1 MILTKLVILDRTD
14 KEANVFV
21 FSDKANIIT
30 SDDSYV
36 GKSCLLKSMF
46 YAMGFP
52 IRVIQSGWILKNK
65 LFKLY
70 YIHDNKEGF
79 IIRSGDTYWV
89 DDVSEALSTMEY
101 SKWLLQKYNLNIR
114 LPLKDNVDI
123 RTVYPSA
130 IILPFYVDQ
139 DVSWSAIPYKNVA
152 NDLSQYAS
160 SVIPSALFEYLF
172 GISTNVIMDKKQE
185 RLYLSNE
192 KNSLGQQYDTL
203 SMLKDDFI
211 RKDTEEYTFNEQ
223 EAINDIKRYLSLAEG
238 INVKLNEFK
247 SSIYQ
252 KKIEV
257 DNLKV
262 ETLELTKII
271 ENTRHS
277 YNEIRDVC
285 AHCGSDLTEQQSM
298 MRIRRIRLENDQY
311 EATLLR
317 NDLDRKIKKL
327 EAEIDSILQ
336 GKLGFENEYASLL
349 SIAEKKQ
356 GEITLQQ
363 FIEQKAQKLA
373 KTNYVEV
380 KNTLNEKIADLT
392 ERINKL
398 SSEIRILEKQQRVQR
413 DTIGLR
419 FNELKEKLKITF
431 STASL
436 NELSFLEFKTITA
449 SGTVSNVTLFSIYI
463 IYLRL
468 LSEYSVVELPFGFDA
483 LIKDELTEN
492 NIKLMYETLE
502 KYILNS
508 NKQVFVVMLK
518 DKLKY
523 ITGKHNLI
531 ELNKPIL
538 DKTKYDELLGEFTYM
553 RKL

>member
-36 GKSCLLKSMF
+36 GKSCLLKSIF

-172 GISTNVIMDKKQE
+172 GISKNVIMEKKQE

-192 KNSLGQQYDTL
+192 KNSVGQQYDTL

-247 SSIYQ
+247 SNIYQ

-298 MRIRRIRLENDQY
+298 TRIRLENDQY

-336 GKLGFENEYASLL
+336 GKLGLENEYASLL

-373 KTNYVEV
+373 KTNYVDV
-380 KNTLNEKIADLT
+380 KNTLNEKIANLT

-398 SSEIRILEKQQRVQR
+398 SSEIRNLEKQQRVQR

-523 ITGKHNLI
+523 ITGKHYLI

>member
-1 MILTKLVILDRTD
+1 M
-14 KEANVFV
+14 
-21 FSDKANIIT
+21 
-30 SDDSYV
+30 
-36 GKSCLLKSMF
+36 
-46 YAMGFP
+46 
-52 IRVIQSGWILKNK
+52 
-65 LFKLY
+65 
-70 YIHDNKEGF
+70 
-79 IIRSGDTYWV
+79 
-89 DDVSEALSTMEY
+89 
-101 SKWLLQKYNLNIR
+101 
-114 LPLKDNVDI
+114 KDNVDI

-185 RLYLSNE
+185 RL
-192 KNSLGQQYDTL
+192 
-203 SMLKDDFI
+203 
-211 RKDTEEYTFNEQ
+211 
-223 EAINDIKRYLSLAEG
+223 
-238 INVKLNEFK
+238 
-247 SSIYQ
+247 
-252 KKIEV
+252 
-257 DNLKV
+257 
-262 ETLELTKII
+262 
-271 ENTRHS
+271 
-277 YNEIRDVC
+277 
-285 AHCGSDLTEQQSM
+285 
-298 MRIRRIRLENDQY
+298 
-311 EATLLR
+311 
-317 NDLDRKIKKL
+317 
-327 EAEIDSILQ
+327 DSILQ

>member
-298 MRIRRIRLENDQY
+298 MRIRLENDQY

-508 NKQVFVVMLK
+508 NKQVFEVMLK

>member
-160 SVIPSALFEYLF
+160 SVIPKAFDNSSSNTTDDLQGETHSALFEYLF

-211 RKDTEEYTFNEQ
+211 RKDNPL
-223 EAINDIKRYLSLAEG
+223 KW
-238 INVKLNEFK
+238 
-247 SSIYQ
+247 
-252 KKIEV
+252 
-257 DNLKV
+257 NL
-262 ETLELTKII
+262 
-271 ENTRHS
+271 
-277 YNEIRDVC
+277 
-285 AHCGSDLTEQQSM
+285 
-298 MRIRRIRLENDQY
+298 
-311 EATLLR
+311 
-317 NDLDRKIKKL
+317 
-327 EAEIDSILQ
+327 
-336 GKLGFENEYASLL
+336 
-349 SIAEKKQ
+349 
-356 GEITLQQ
+356 
-363 FIEQKAQKLA
+363 
-373 KTNYVEV
+373 YV
-380 KNTLNEKIADLT
+380 
-392 ERINKL
+392 
-398 SSEIRILEKQQRVQR
+398 
-413 DTIGLR
+413 
-419 FNELKEKLKITF
+419 F
-431 STASL
+431 
-436 NELSFLEFKTITA
+436 
-449 SGTVSNVTLFSIYI
+449 
-463 IYLRL
+463 
-468 LSEYSVVELPFGFDA
+468 
-483 LIKDELTEN
+483 
-492 NIKLMYETLE
+492 
-502 KYILNS
+502 
-508 NKQVFVVMLK
+508 
-518 DKLKY
+518 
-523 ITGKHNLI
+523 
-531 ELNKPIL
+531 
-538 DKTKYDELLGEFTYM
+538 
-553 RKL
+553 

>member
-52 IRVIQSGWILKNK
+52 IRVIQNGWILKNK

-89 DDVSEALSTMEY
+89 DNVSEALSTMEY

-185 RLYLSNE
+185 RLHLSNE

-203 SMLKDDFI
+203 SILKDDFI
-211 RKDTEEYTFNEQ
+211 RKDTEEYAFNEQ

-247 SSIYQ
+247 SNIYQ

-285 AHCGSDLTEQQSM
+285 SHCGSDLTEQQSM
-298 MRIRRIRLENDQY
+298 MRIRLENDQY

-336 GKLGFENEYASLL
+336 GKLGLENEYASLL

-380 KNTLNEKIADLT
+380 KNTLNEKIANLT

-398 SSEIRILEKQQRVQR
+398 SSEIRILEKQQKVKR

-523 ITGKHNLI
+523 ITGNHNLI

-538 DKTKYDELLGEFTYM
+538 DKTKYDELLEEFTYM

>member
-46 YAMGFP
+46 YAMRFP

-298 MRIRRIRLENDQY
+298 MRIRLENDQY

>member
-1 MILTKLVILDRTD
+1 MILTKLIILDRSD

-21 FSDKANIIT
+21 FSNKANIIT

-36 GKSCLLKSMF
+36 GKSCLLKSMY

-52 IRVIQSGWILKNK
+52 IRVIQNGWSLKNK
-65 LFKLY
+65 LFKLFY
-70 YIHDNKEGF
+70 THNNEEGF

-89 DDVSEALSTMEY
+89 DGISSAMSTMEY
-101 SKWLLQKYNLNIR
+101 SKWLLEKYNLNIR

-130 IILPFYVDQ
+130 IILPFYIDQ

-152 NDLSQYAS
+152 NDLAQYAS

-172 GISTNVIMDKKQE
+172 GISTNIIMYKKQE
-185 RLYLSNE
+185 RLHLLNE
-192 KNSLGQQYDTL
+192 KKLFGQQYDTL
-203 SMLKDDFI
+203 SLLKDDFI
-211 RKDTEEYTFNEQ
+211 RNDAEEYVFDEQ
-223 EAINDIKRYLSLAEG
+223 EAINDIKKYLLLAEN
-238 INVKLNEFK
+238 INIKLNDFK
-247 SSIYQ
+247 SNIYQ
-252 KKIEV
+252 KKIEI

-262 ETLELTKII
+262 EVLELTKII
-271 ENTRHS
+271 ENTRRT
-277 YNEIRDVC
+277 YNEIKGEC
-285 AHCGSDLTEQQSM
+285 SHCGSDLTEKQS
-298 MRIRRIRLENDQY
+298 IKRIRLENDNY

-317 NDLDRKIKKL
+317 NDLNKKIKKL
-327 EAEIDSILQ
+327 EDELDNILQ
-336 GKLGFENEYASLL
+336 NKLGLENEYTSLL
-349 SIAEKKQ
+349 SIAQKKQ

-363 FIEQKAQKLA
+363 FIEQKARKLA
-373 KTNYVEV
+373 KGKYVDV
-380 KNTLNEKIADLT
+380 KNTLNEKIAELT
-392 ERINKL
+392 EKINKL
-398 SSEIRILEKQQRVQR
+398 TYEIKDLEKQQKIQK

-419 FNELKEKLKITF
+419 FNELKENLKITF
-431 STASL
+431 SAASL

-468 LSEYSVVELPFGFDA
+468 LSEYSLVELPFGFDA

-502 KYILNS
+502 KYLLNS
-508 NKQVFVVMLK
+508 DKQVFVVMLK

-523 ITGKHNLI
+523 IKKEHNLI

-538 DKTKYDELLGEFTYM
+538 DKTKYEELIKEFEYM
-553 RKL
+553 RGL

>member
-1 MILTKLVILDRTD
+1 M
-14 KEANVFV
+14 
-21 FSDKANIIT
+21 
-30 SDDSYV
+30 
-36 GKSCLLKSMF
+36 
-46 YAMGFP
+46 
-52 IRVIQSGWILKNK
+52 
-65 LFKLY
+65 
-70 YIHDNKEGF
+70 
-79 IIRSGDTYWV
+79 
-89 DDVSEALSTMEY
+89 
-101 SKWLLQKYNLNIR
+101 
-114 LPLKDNVDI
+114 
-123 RTVYPSA
+123 
-130 IILPFYVDQ
+130 
-139 DVSWSAIPYKNVA
+139 
-152 NDLSQYAS
+152 
-160 SVIPSALFEYLF
+160 
-172 GISTNVIMDKKQE
+172 
-185 RLYLSNE
+185 
-192 KNSLGQQYDTL
+192 
-203 SMLKDDFI
+203 
-211 RKDTEEYTFNEQ
+211 
-223 EAINDIKRYLSLAEG
+223 
-238 INVKLNEFK
+238 
-247 SSIYQ
+247 
-252 KKIEV
+252 
-257 DNLKV
+257 
-262 ETLELTKII
+262 ELTKII

-298 MRIRRIRLENDQY
+298 MRIRLENDQY

-468 LSEYSVVELPFGFDA
+468 LSEYSVVELQTTIHLGQH
-483 LIKDELTEN
+483 K
-492 NIKLMYETLE
+492 MV
-502 KYILNS
+502 IL
-508 NKQVFVVMLK
+508 
-518 DKLKY
+518 
-523 ITGKHNLI
+523 
-531 ELNKPIL
+531 
-538 DKTKYDELLGEFTYM
+538 
-553 RKL
+553 

>member
-298 MRIRRIRLENDQY
+298 TRIRLENDQY

-431 STASL
+431 STAYL

>member
-1 MILTKLVILDRTD
+1 MILTKLIILDRSD

-21 FSDKANIIT
+21 FSNKANIIT

-36 GKSCLLKSMF
+36 GKSCLLKSMY

-52 IRVIQSGWILKNK
+52 IRVIQNGWSLKNK
-65 LFKLY
+65 LFKLFY
-70 YIHDNKEGF
+70 THNNEEGF

-89 DDVSEALSTMEY
+89 DGISSAMSTMEY
-101 SKWLLQKYNLNIR
+101 SKWLLEKYNLNIR

-130 IILPFYVDQ
+130 IILPFYIDQ

-152 NDLSQYAS
+152 NDLAQYAS

-172 GISTNVIMDKKQE
+172 GISTNIIMDKKQE
-185 RLYLSNE
+185 RLHLLNE
-192 KNSLGQQYDTL
+192 KKLFGQQYDTL
-203 SMLKDDFI
+203 SLLKDDFI
-211 RKDTEEYTFNEQ
+211 RNDAEEYVFDEQ
-223 EAINDIKRYLSLAEG
+223 EAINDIKKYLLLAEN
-238 INVKLNEFK
+238 INIKLNDFK
-247 SSIYQ
+247 SNIYQ
-252 KKIEV
+252 KKIEI

-262 ETLELTKII
+262 EVLELTKII
-271 ENTRHS
+271 ENTRRT
-277 YNEIRDVC
+277 YNEIKGEC
-285 AHCGSDLTEQQSM
+285 SHCGSDLTEKQS
-298 MRIRRIRLENDQY
+298 IKRIRLENDNY

-317 NDLDRKIKKL
+317 NDLNKKIKKL
-327 EAEIDSILQ
+327 EDELDNILQ
-336 GKLGFENEYASLL
+336 NKLGLENEYTSLL
-349 SIAEKKQ
+349 SIAQKKQ

-363 FIEQKAQKLA
+363 FIEQKARKLA
-373 KTNYVEV
+373 KGKYVDV
-380 KNTLNEKIADLT
+380 KNTLNEKIAELT
-392 ERINKL
+392 EKINKL
-398 SSEIRILEKQQRVQR
+398 TYEIKDLEKQQKIQK

-419 FNELKEKLKITF
+419 FNELKENLKITF
-431 STASL
+431 SAASL

-468 LSEYSVVELPFGFDA
+468 LSEYSLVELPFGFDA

-502 KYILNS
+502 KYLLNS
-508 NKQVFVVMLK
+508 DKQVFVVMLK

-523 ITGKHNLI
+523 IKKEHNLI

-538 DKTKYDELLGEFTYM
+538 DKTKYEELIKEFEYM
-553 RKL
+553 RGL

>member
-139 DVSWSAIPYKNVA
+139 DVSWSAILYKNVA

-298 MRIRRIRLENDQY
+298 MRIRLENDQY

>member
-1 MILTKLVILDRTD
+1 MILTKLIILDRSD

-21 FSDKANIIT
+21 FSNKANIIT

-36 GKSCLLKSMF
+36 GKSCLLKSMY

-52 IRVIQSGWILKNK
+52 IRVIQNGWSLKNK
-65 LFKLY
+65 LFKLFY
-70 YIHDNKEGF
+70 THNNEEGF

-89 DDVSEALSTMEY
+89 DGISSAMSTMEY
-101 SKWLLQKYNLNIR
+101 SKWLLEKYNLNIR

-130 IILPFYVDQ
+130 IILPFYIDQ

-152 NDLSQYAS
+152 NDLAQYAS

-172 GISTNVIMDKKQE
+172 GISTNIIMDKKQE
-185 RLYLSNE
+185 RLHLLNE
-192 KNSLGQQYDTL
+192 KKLFGQQYDTL
-203 SMLKDDFI
+203 SLLKDDFI
-211 RKDTEEYTFNEQ
+211 RNDAEEYVFDEQ
-223 EAINDIKRYLSLAEG
+223 EAINDIKKYLLLAEN
-238 INVKLNEFK
+238 INIKLNDFK
-247 SSIYQ
+247 SNIYQ
-252 KKIEV
+252 KKIEI

-262 ETLELTKII
+262 EVLELTKII
-271 ENTRHS
+271 ENTRRT
-277 YNEIRDVC
+277 YNEIKGEC
-285 AHCGSDLTEQQSM
+285 SHCGSDLTEKQS
-298 MRIRRIRLENDQY
+298 IKRIRLENDNY

-317 NDLDRKIKKL
+317 NDLNKKIKKL
-327 EAEIDSILQ
+327 EDELDNILQ
-336 GKLGFENEYASLL
+336 NKLGLENEYTSLL
-349 SIAEKKQ
+349 SIAQKKQ

-363 FIEQKAQKLA
+363 FIEQKARKLA
-373 KTNYVEV
+373 KGKYVDV
-380 KNTLNEKIADLT
+380 KNTLNEKIAELT
-392 ERINKL
+392 EKINKL
-398 SSEIRILEKQQRVQR
+398 TYEIKDLEKQQKIQK

-419 FNELKEKLKITF
+419 FNELKENLKITF
-431 STASL
+431 SAASL

-463 IYLRL
+463 IYLHL
-468 LSEYSVVELPFGFDA
+468 LSEYSLVELPFGFDA

-502 KYILNS
+502 KYLLNS
-508 NKQVFVVMLK
+508 DKQVFVVMLK

-523 ITGKHNLI
+523 IKKEHNLI

-538 DKTKYDELLGEFTYM
+538 DKTKYEELIKEFEYM
-553 RKL
+553 RGL

>member
-52 IRVIQSGWILKNK
+52 IRVIQTGWNLKNK

-70 YIHDNKEGF
+70 YIHDNQEGF
-79 IIRSGDTYWV
+79 IIRSGDTYWI
-89 DDVSEALSTMEY
+89 DNVSEALSTMEY

-192 KNSLGQQYDTL
+192 KNSLRQQYDTL

-211 RKDTEEYTFNEQ
+211 RKDTEEYAFNEQ
-223 EAINDIKRYLSLAEG
+223 EAIDDIKRYLSLAED

-247 SSIYQ
+247 SNIYQ

-285 AHCGSDLTEQQSM
+285 SHCGSDLTEQQSM
-298 MRIRRIRLENDQY
+298 TRVRLENDQY

-336 GKLGFENEYASLL
+336 GKLGLENEYASLL

-380 KNTLNEKIADLT
+380 KNTLNEKIANLT

-398 SSEIRILEKQQRVQR
+398 SSEISNLEKQQRVQR

-468 LSEYSVVELPFGFDA
+468 LSEYSVVELPLGFDA

-523 ITGKHNLI
+523 ITGNHNLI

-538 DKTKYDELLGEFTYM
+538 DKTKYDELLEEFTYM

>member
-52 IRVIQSGWILKNK
+52 IRVIQNGWILKNK

-223 EAINDIKRYLSLAEG
+223 EAINDIKRYLSLAES

-298 MRIRRIRLENDQY
+298 TRIRLENDQY

-336 GKLGFENEYASLL
+336 GKLGLENEYASLL

-373 KTNYVEV
+373 KINYVEV
-380 KNTLNEKIADLT
+380 KNTLNEKIANLT

-398 SSEIRILEKQQRVQR
+398 SSEIRVLEKQQRVQR

-431 STASL
+431 SSASL

>member
-52 IRVIQSGWILKNK
+52 IRVIQNGWILKNK

-223 EAINDIKRYLSLAEG
+223 EAINDIKRYLSLAES

-298 MRIRRIRLENDQY
+298 TRIRLENDQY

-336 GKLGFENEYASLL
+336 GKLGLENEYASLL

-373 KTNYVEV
+373 KINYVEV
-380 KNTLNEKIADLT
+380 KNTLNEKIANLT

-398 SSEIRILEKQQRVQR
+398 SSEIRVLEKQQRVQR

-419 FNELKEKLKITF
+419 FNELREKLKITF
-431 STASL
+431 SSASL

-523 ITGKHNLI
+523 IIGKHNLI

-538 DKTKYDELLGEFTYM
+538 NKTKYDELLEEFTYM

>member
-36 GKSCLLKSMF
+36 GKSCLLKSIF

-192 KNSLGQQYDTL
+192 KNSVGQQYDTL

-247 SSIYQ
+247 SNIYQ

-298 MRIRRIRLENDQY
+298 TRIRLENDQY

-336 GKLGFENEYASLL
+336 GKLGLENEYASLL

-373 KTNYVEV
+373 KTNYVDV
-380 KNTLNEKIADLT
+380 KNTLNEKIANLT

-398 SSEIRILEKQQRVQR
+398 SSEIRNLEKQQRVQR

-523 ITGKHNLI
+523 ITGKHYLI

>member
-52 IRVIQSGWILKNK
+52 IRVIQNGWILKNK

-89 DDVSEALSTMEY
+89 DNVSEALSTMEY

-160 SVIPSALFEYLF
+160 SIIPSALFEYLF

-203 SMLKDDFI
+203 SMLKDEFI
-211 RKDTEEYTFNEQ
+211 RKDTEEYAFNEQ
-223 EAINDIKRYLSLAEG
+223 EAINDIKRYLSLAED

-247 SSIYQ
+247 SNIYQ

-285 AHCGSDLTEQQSM
+285 SHCGSDLTEQQSM
-298 MRIRRIRLENDQY
+298 TRIRLENDQY

-336 GKLGFENEYASLL
+336 GKLGLENEYASLL

-380 KNTLNEKIADLT
+380 KNTLNEKIANLT

-523 ITGKHNLI
+523 ITGNHNLI

-538 DKTKYDELLGEFTYM
+538 DKTKYDELLEEFTYM

>member
-1 MILTKLVILDRTD
+1 MILTKLIILDRSD

-21 FSDKANIIT
+21 FSNKANIIT

-36 GKSCLLKSMF
+36 GKSCLLKSMY
-46 YAMGFP
+46 YALGFP
-52 IRVIQSGWILKNK
+52 IRVIQNGWSLKNK
-65 LFKLY
+65 LFKLFY
-70 YIHDNKEGF
+70 THNNKEGF

-89 DDVSEALSTMEY
+89 DGISGAMSTMEY
-101 SKWLLQKYNLNIR
+101 SKWLLEKYNLNIR

-130 IILPFYVDQ
+130 IILPFYIDQ

-152 NDLSQYAS
+152 NDLAQYAS

-185 RLYLSNE
+185 RLHLLNE
-192 KNSLGQQYDTL
+192 KKLLGQQYDTL
-203 SMLKDDFI
+203 SLLKDDFI
-211 RKDTEEYTFNEQ
+211 RNDAEEYVFNEQ
-223 EAINDIKRYLSLAEG
+223 EAINDIKKYLLLAEN
-238 INVKLNEFK
+238 INIKLNDFK
-247 SSIYQ
+247 SNIYQ
-252 KKIEV
+252 KKIEI

-262 ETLELTKII
+262 EVLELTKII
-271 ENTRHS
+271 ENTRRT
-277 YNEIRDVC
+277 YNEIKGEC
-285 AHCGSDLTEQQSM
+285 SHCGSDLTEKQS
-298 MRIRRIRLENDQY
+298 IRRIRLENDNY

-317 NDLDRKIKKL
+317 NDLSKKIKKL
-327 EAEIDSILQ
+327 EDELDNILQ
-336 GKLGFENEYASLL
+336 NKLGLENEYTSLL
-349 SIAEKKQ
+349 SVAQKKQ

-363 FIEQKAQKLA
+363 FIEQKARKLA
-373 KTNYVEV
+373 KGKYVDV
-380 KNTLNEKIADLT
+380 KNTLNEKMAKLT
-392 ERINKL
+392 EKINKL
-398 SSEIRILEKQQRVQR
+398 TYEIKDLEKQQKIQK

-431 STASL
+431 SAASL

-468 LSEYSVVELPFGFDA
+468 LSEYSLVELPLGFDA

-492 NIKLMYETLE
+492 NIRLMYETLE

-508 NKQVFVVMLK
+508 DKQVFVVMLK

-523 ITGKHNLI
+523 ITKEHNLI

-538 DKTKYDELLGEFTYM
+538 DETKYEELIKEFEYM
-553 RKL
+553 REL

>member
-52 IRVIQSGWILKNK
+52 IRVIQNGWILKNK

-89 DDVSEALSTMEY
+89 DNVSEALSTMEY

-172 GISTNVIMDKKQE
+172 GISTNVIMDKKQKK
-185 RLYLSNE
+185 LHLSNE

-203 SMLKDDFI
+203 SILKDDFI
-211 RKDTEEYTFNEQ
+211 RKDIEEYAFNEQ

-247 SSIYQ
+247 SNIYQ
-252 KKIEV
+252 KKIEI

-271 ENTRHS
+271 ENARLS
-277 YNEIRDVC
+277 YSEIRDVC
-285 AHCGSDLTEQQSM
+285 SHCGSDLTEQQSM
-298 MRIRRIRLENDQY
+298 TRIRLENDQY

-327 EAEIDSILQ
+327 EAEIDNILQ
-336 GKLGFENEYASLL
+336 GKLGLENEYASLL

-373 KTNYVEV
+373 KTNYVDV

-398 SSEIRILEKQQRVQR
+398 RSEIRILEKQQKIKR

-492 NIKLMYETLE
+492 NIKLMYEALE
-502 KYILNS
+502 RYILNS

-523 ITGKHNLI
+523 ITGNHNLI

-538 DKTKYDELLGEFTYM
+538 DKTKYNKLLEEFTYM

>member
-52 IRVIQSGWILKNK
+52 IRVIQNGWILKNK

-89 DDVSEALSTMEY
+89 DNVSEALSTMEY

-211 RKDTEEYTFNEQ
+211 RKDTEEYAFNEQ
-223 EAINDIKRYLSLAEG
+223 EAINDIKRYLSLAED

-247 SSIYQ
+247 SNIYQ
-252 KKIEV
+252 KRIEV

-285 AHCGSDLTEQQSM
+285 SHCGSDLTEQQSM
-298 MRIRRIRLENDQY
+298 TRIRLENDQY

-336 GKLGFENEYASLL
+336 GKLGLENEYASLL

-380 KNTLNEKIADLT
+380 KNTLNEKIANLT

-398 SSEIRILEKQQRVQR
+398 SSEIRNLEKQQRVQR

-431 STASL
+431 SAASL

-523 ITGKHNLI
+523 ITGNHNLI

-538 DKTKYDELLGEFTYM
+538 DKTKYDELLEEFTYM

>member
-52 IRVIQSGWILKNK
+52 IRVIQNGWILKNK

-89 DDVSEALSTMEY
+89 DNVSEALSTMEY

-185 RLYLSNE
+185 RLHLSNE

-203 SMLKDDFI
+203 SILKDDFI
-211 RKDTEEYTFNEQ
+211 RKDTEEYAFNEQ

-247 SSIYQ
+247 SNIYQ

-285 AHCGSDLTEQQSM
+285 SHCGSDLTEQQSM
-298 MRIRRIRLENDQY
+298 TRIRLENDQY

-336 GKLGFENEYASLL
+336 GKLGLENEYASLL

-380 KNTLNEKIADLT
+380 KNTLNEKIANLT

-398 SSEIRILEKQQRVQR
+398 SSEIRILEKQQKVKR

-523 ITGKHNLI
+523 ITGNHNLI

-538 DKTKYDELLGEFTYM
+538 DKTKYDELLEEFTYM

>member
-1 MILTKLVILDRTD
+1 MILTKLVILDRSD
-14 KEANVFV
+14 KEANIFV

-52 IRVIQSGWILKNK
+52 IRVIQEGWSLKNK
-65 LFKLY
+65 IFKLY

-89 DDVSEALSTMEY
+89 DSVPEALNTMEY

-152 NDLSQYAS
+152 NDLAQYAS

-185 RLYLSNE
+185 RLHLSNE
-192 KNSLGQQYDTL
+192 KNLLGQQYDTL
-203 SMLKDDFI
+203 SVLKDDFI
-211 RKDTEEYTFNEQ
+211 KKDTEEYAFNEQ
-223 EAINDIKRYLSLAEG
+223 EAINDIKKYLSLAEN
-238 INVKLNEFK
+238 INVKLNDFK
-247 SSIYQ
+247 SNIYQ

-257 DNLKV
+257 DKLKV
-262 ETLELTKII
+262 EVLELTKII

-285 AHCGSDLTEQQSM
+285 SHCGSDLTEQQSM
-298 MRIRRIRLENDQY
+298 MRIRLENDHY

-317 NDLDRKIKKL
+317 NDLARKIKKL
-327 EAEIDSILQ
+327 ESEIDSILQ
-336 GKLGFENEYASLL
+336 GKLGLENEYASLL
-349 SIAEKKQ
+349 SIAQRKQ

-373 KTNYVEV
+373 KGNYVGV
-380 KNTLNEKIADLT
+380 KNALNEKIAQLT
-392 ERINKL
+392 EKINRL
-398 SSEIRILEKQQRVQR
+398 SSEIKELEKQQRVQR

-492 NIKLMYETLE
+492 NIRLMYETLE
-502 KYILNS
+502 QYILNS
-508 NKQVFVVMLK
+508 NKQAFVVMLK

-523 ITGKHNLI
+523 IKGKHNLI

-538 DKTKYDELLGEFTYM
+538 DKSKYDELLEEFTYM

>member
-1 MILTKLVILDRTD
+1 MILTKLVILDRLD
-14 KEANVFV
+14 KEANIFV

-52 IRVIQSGWILKNK
+52 IRVIQEGWSLKNK
-65 LFKLY
+65 IFKLY
-70 YIHDNKEGF
+70 YTHDNKEGF

-89 DDVSEALSTMEY
+89 DSVPEALNTMEY
-101 SKWLLQKYNLNIR
+101 SKWLLQKYSLNIR

-152 NDLSQYAS
+152 NDLAQYAS

-185 RLYLSNE
+185 RLHLSNE
-192 KNSLGQQYDTL
+192 KNLLGQQYDTL
-203 SMLKDDFI
+203 SVLKDNFI
-211 RKDTEEYTFNEQ
+211 KKDTEEYAFNEQ
-223 EAINDIKRYLSLAEG
+223 EAINDIKKYLFLAES
-238 INVKLNEFK
+238 INVKLNDFK
-247 SSIYQ
+247 SNIYQ

-257 DNLKV
+257 DKLKV
-262 ETLELTKII
+262 EVLELTKII

-277 YNEIRDVC
+277 YNEIRNVC
-285 AHCGSDLTEQQSM
+285 SHCGSDLTEQQSM
-298 MRIRRIRLENDQY
+298 MRIRLENDHY

-317 NDLDRKIKKL
+317 NDLARKIKKL
-327 EAEIDSILQ
+327 ESEIDSILQ
-336 GKLGFENEYASLL
+336 GKLGLENEYASLL
-349 SIAEKKQ
+349 SIAQRKQ

-373 KTNYVEV
+373 KGNYVSV
-380 KNTLNEKIADLT
+380 KNVLNEKIAQLT
-392 ERINKL
+392 EKINRL
-398 SSEIRILEKQQRVQR
+398 SSEIKELEKQQRVQR

-419 FNELKEKLKITF
+419 FNELKEKLKVTF

-492 NIKLMYETLE
+492 NIRLMYETLE
-502 KYILNS
+502 QYILNS
-508 NKQVFVVMLK
+508 NKQAFVVMLK

-523 ITGKHNLI
+523 IKRKHNLI

-538 DKTKYDELLGEFTYM
+538 DKSKYDELLDEFSYM

>member
-52 IRVIQSGWILKNK
+52 IRVIQNGWILKNK

-70 YIHDNKEGF
+70 YMHDNKEGF

-89 DDVSEALSTMEY
+89 DNVSEALNTMEY

-160 SVIPSALFEYLF
+160 SEIPSALFEYLF
-172 GISTNVIMDKKQE
+172 GISTNIIMDKKQE

-211 RKDTEEYTFNEQ
+211 RKDTEEYAFNEQ
-223 EAINDIKRYLSLAEG
+223 EAINDIKRYLSLAEN

-247 SSIYQ
+247 SNIYQ
-252 KKIEV
+252 KKIEI

-285 AHCGSDLTEQQSM
+285 SHCGSDLTEQQSM
-298 MRIRRIRLENDQY
+298 TRIRLENDQY

-317 NDLDRKIKKL
+317 NNLDRKIKRL

-336 GKLGFENEYASLL
+336 GKLGLENEYASLL

-356 GEITLQQ
+356 GELTLQQ

-380 KNTLNEKIADLT
+380 KNTLNEKIANLT

-492 NIKLMYETLE
+492 NIRLMYETLE
-502 KYILNS
+502 QYILNS
-508 NKQVFVVMLK
+508 DKQAFVVMLK

-523 ITGKHNLI
+523 ITGTHNLI

-538 DKTKYDELLGEFTYM
+538 DKTKYDDLLEEFAYM